1 MESSSKALLEKLSN
15 RKRNEMAH
23 FAKYKEEGL
32 RDLLLISSGKILEI
46 DYMISEL
53 KLLIKRESK
62 IKKW

>member
-46 DYMISEL
+46 DYMINEL

-62 IKKW
+62 FKKW

>member
-62 IKKW
+62 LKKW

>member
-23 FAKYKEEGL
+23 YAKYKEEGL

-62 IKKW
+62 LKKW